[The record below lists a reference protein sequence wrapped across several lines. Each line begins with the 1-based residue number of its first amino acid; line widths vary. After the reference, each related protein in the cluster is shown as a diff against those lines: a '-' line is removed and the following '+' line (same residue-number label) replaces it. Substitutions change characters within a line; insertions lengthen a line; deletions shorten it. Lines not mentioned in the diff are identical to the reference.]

1 MAFSLC
7 RVLKVAFY
15 FFKNFLE
22 VAAIE
27 KLIAIEVLQLLGKTE
42 ICFLRQKSNL

>member
-1 MAFSLC
+1 MALSLC
-7 RVLKVAFY
+7 GVLK
-15 FFKNFLE
+15 

-27 KLIAIEVLQLLGKTE
+27 KLIATEALQLLGKTK